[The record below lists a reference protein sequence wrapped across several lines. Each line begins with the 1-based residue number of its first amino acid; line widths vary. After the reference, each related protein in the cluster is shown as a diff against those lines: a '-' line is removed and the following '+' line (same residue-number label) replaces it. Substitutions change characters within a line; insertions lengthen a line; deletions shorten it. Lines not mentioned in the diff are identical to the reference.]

1 MLKSAKT
8 IFIIQLILAIS
19 IVLGI
24 TGFLDYKSSKADLY
38 DKLNVAIDNVEHR
51 LSLSLPASIW
61 NFNLD
66 AAKMSIASELR
77 SSDLR
82 AVKVL
87 NPQGQVVLFV
97 SLDPTD
103 PNKLI
108 DIPNKEDPFSQDLM
122 ATTELVYSEYGTENK
137 VGSAI
142 VYYHTHN
149 VEAQLESSL
158 RYNIYQVII
167 LDLVMVFILIFSL
180 STTLLRPLKELTYRI
195 SQLAS
200 GDGDLSH
207 VIPAARYLEFQQI
220 TDSINQFTRSLR
232 EIVADVSSSS
242 VQLKD
247 SAESTEQ
254 MALEGARQIDSQQ
267 NSLSRVAAAATQMNQ
282 SIATVADT
290 ATIAATQATDA
301 AHLIQLVI
309 KTIDESS
316 TEIFNMRSEMN
327 NVNAEMHKLLEEGR
341 KISTVVNVINEI
353 SEQTNLLALN
363 AAIEAARAGDH
374 GRGFAVVAEEVR
386 NLSQKTSESTEQIQ
400 SNIRALSGATESVE
414 KEINRISTLLEKTAT
429 QVSESQQ
436 SVIQV
441 TDSIS
446 EIAQQN
452 SQISQATEEQRLTIE
467 DVSRA
472 IVEASEATHELA
484 SGAKETASRTKD
496 VLQLSSAIRSHMQK
510 FKI

>member
-8 IFIIQLILAIS
+8 IFIIQLIVAITL
-19 IVLGI
+19 VLGV
-24 TGFLDYKSSKADLY
+24 TGYLDYTSSKTDLY
-38 DKLNVAIDNVEHR
+38 EKLDARIENVGHR
-51 LSLSLPASIW
+51 LGLSLPAAIW

-66 AAKMSIASELR
+66 AAKLSIASELR

-82 AVKVL
+82 SVKVL
-87 NPQGQVVLFV
+87 NPQGDIVLYV
-97 SLDPTD
+97 ALDPD
-103 PNKLI
+103 DQSKLI
-108 DIPNKEDPFSQDLM
+108 ELDGKTPPKSDEFEAKTD
-122 ATTELVYSEYGTENK
+122 LVYSEYGSENA
-137 VGSAI
+137 VGSAV
-142 VYYHTHN
+142 VYYHAHTA
-149 VEAQLESSL
+149 EQQLASSL
-158 RYNIYQVII
+158 RKNIYQVII
-167 LDLVMVFILIFSL
+167 LDVVMVIILIISL
-180 STTLLRPLKELTYRI
+180 STTLLRPLRELTERI
-195 SQLAS
+195 SQLSS

-207 VIPAARYLEFQQI
+207 VIPPARYSEFQQI
-220 TDSINQFTRSLR
+220 TDSINNFTRSLR
-232 EIVADVSSSS
+232 DIVADVTNSSA
-242 VQLKD
+242 QLKD
-247 SAESTEQ
+247 SAETTER
-254 MALEGARQIDSQQ
+254 MALEGSQQIDLQQ
-267 NSLSRVAAAATQMNQ
+267 NSLSVVATAATEMTQ

-290 ATIAATQATDA
+290 ATVAASQATETA
-301 AHLIQLVI
+301 NLVKVVI

-341 KISTVVNVINEI
+341 NISTVVNVINEI

-386 NLSQKTSESTEQIQ
+386 NLSQKTSESTDQIQ
-400 SNIRALSGATESVE
+400 NNIRALSGATESVE

-441 TDSIS
+441 TDNIS

-452 SQISQATEEQRLTIE
+452 SQISQATDEQRLTIE

-472 IVEASEATHELA
+472 IVEASEATYELA

-496 VLQLSSAIRSHMQK
+496 VLQLSSTIRSHMQK

>member
-24 TGFLDYKSSKADLY
+24 TGYLDYKSSKTDLY

-137 VGSAI
+137 VGNAT
-142 VYYHTHN
+142 VYYHAHN

-180 STTLLRPLKELTYRI
+180 STTLLRPLKELTSRI

-436 SVIQV
+436 SVVQV

>member
-8 IFIIQLILAIS
+8 IFIIQLILAITL
-19 IVLGI
+19 VLGI
-24 TGFLDYKSSKADLY
+24 TGYLDYKSSKTDLY
-38 DKLNVAIDNVEHR
+38 EKLSVRISNVEHR
-51 LSLSLPASIW
+51 LGLSLPASIW

-66 AAKMSIASELR
+66 AAKLSIASELR
-77 SSDLR
+77 SADLR
-82 AVKVL
+82 SVKVL
-87 NPQGQVVLFV
+87 NPQGDVVLFV
-97 SLDPTD
+97 SLDPAD
-103 PNKLI
+103 PSKLV
-108 DIPNKEDPFSQDLM
+108 DLDSKSPPKSDEFE
-122 ATTELVYSEYGTENK
+122 TKSELVYTEYGTENK

-142 VYYHTHN
+142 IYYHAHV
-149 VEAQLESSL
+149 VENQLASSL
-158 RYNIYQVII
+158 RQSVYQVII
-167 LDLVMVFILIFSL
+167 LDVVMVIILVFSL
-180 STTLLRPLKELTYRI
+180 TTTLLRPLRELTERI
-195 SQLAS
+195 SQLSS

-207 VIPAARYLEFQQI
+207 VIPAARYQEFQQI
-220 TDSINQFTRSLR
+220 TDSINQFTHSLR
-232 EIVADVSSSS
+232 DIVADVSSSS
-242 VQLKD
+242 NLLKD
-247 SAESTEQ
+247 SAESTER
-254 MALEGARQIDSQQ
+254 MALEGAQQIDLQQ
-267 NSLSRVAAAATQMNQ
+267 NSLSRVAAAATEMNQ
-282 SIATVADT
+282 SIASVADT
-290 ATIAATQATDA
+290 ATVAATQATEA
-301 AHLIQLVI
+301 ALQIKRVI

-341 KISTVVNVINEI
+341 NISTVVNVINEI

-400 SNIRALSGATESVE
+400 NNIRALSGATESVE

-446 EIAQQN
+446 DIAQQN
-452 SQISQATEEQRLTIE
+452 SQISQATDEQRLTIE

-472 IVEASEATHELA
+472 IVEASEATYELA
-484 SGAKETASRTKD
+484 SGAKETAGRTKD
-496 VLQLSSAIRSHMQK
+496 VLQLSSTIRNHMQK